1 MATATSGYTL
11 LDTLAPEILQYCN
24 GAPTIM
30 IRTHVINTTIE
41 FCQKTLMLKQNPSN
55 ISLEEDVSEYTLK
68 FPGNRYRAI
77 AIDSIKFDNETSQPL
92 IETTERE
99 MDGEFANWRDTKNTA
114 PTKYYLKD
122 GTNKIGFWPVPTA
135 DIDTDLVIRA
145 IVTYKRDQTEIDE
158 FVYEKWH
165 EVIQAGVIS
174 KMLLITGATWFNPQL
189 ARTFARVFSR
199 GVREGRKTTVSGT
212 GQFPGRVIP
221 QSYSVVGSNSG
232 KRGGQ
237 WV

>member
-24 GAPTIM
+24 SAPTIM
-30 IRTHVINTTIE
+30 VRTHIINTTIE
-41 FCQKTLMLKQNPSN
+41 FCQKTLLLKKKPSN
-55 ISLEEDVSEYTLK
+55 VTLEEDVHEYTLK
-68 FPGNRYRAI
+68 FPGNRYRTI
-77 AIDSIKFDNETSQPL
+77 AIDSCKFEGDTTQPL
-92 IETTERE
+92 IRTTEKE
-99 MDGEFANWRDTKNTA
+99 MDGEFVNWRDTKNSQ
-114 PTKYYLKD
+114 PTRYYLKD
-122 GTNKIGFWPVPTA
+122 GTNKIGFWPVPKA

-165 EVIQAGVIS
+165 EVIQAGVIA
-174 KMLLITGATWFNPQL
+174 KMLLINGATWFNPQL
-189 ARTFARVFSR
+189 APTFARAYSR

-212 GQFPGRVIP
+212 GKYPGRVIP
-221 QSYSVVGSNSG
+221 QSYNVVGSNAG